1 MKRFFDRL
9 LQRNATGPEPGPARP
24 SDASRTGTHPVK
36 REPPRVNAYQA
47 VEIVPCLKACD
58 AAREI
63 SGTRFLARR
72 APVLPLG
79 ICDRRA
85 DCTCR
90 FRKHDDRRVG
100 PQRNPYASE
109 LVRAYPGQDRRGNRG
124 RRSSDR

>member
-9 LQRNATGPEPGPARP
+9 LQRNASNPKVEPKPPGARP
-24 SDASRTGTHPVK
+24 TAGAGERGT
-36 REPPRVNAYQA
+36 PRVNAYQA
-47 VEIVPCLKACD
+47 VEIVPCLRACE

-63 SGTRFLARR
+63 TGTRFLARR

-79 ICDRRA
+79 ICDRKT

-109 LVRAYPGQDRRGNRG
+109 LVRAYPGQDRRRVRG
-124 RRSSDR
+124 RRSTDR

>member
-9 LQRNATGPEPGPARP
+9 LQRNAPTEKVDLKPRGARP
-24 SDASRTGTHPVK
+24 SVDASQRSAA
-36 REPPRVNAYQA
+36 RVNAYQA
-47 VEIVPCLKACD
+47 VEIVPCLKACE

-63 SGTRFLARR
+63 TGTRFLARR

-79 ICDRRA
+79 ICDRKG

-90 FRKHDDRRVG
+90 FRKHEDRRVG

-109 LVRAYPGQDRRGNRG
+109 LVRAYPGQDRRRVRG
-124 RRSSDR
+124 RRQTDR

>member
-9 LQRNATGPEPGPARP
+9 LHRNAPAASP
-24 SDASRTGTHPVK
+24 TPASRAGAAPK
-36 REPPRVNAYQA
+36 QMPPKVNVYQA
-47 VEIVPCLKACD
+47 VEVVPCLKACE
-58 AAREI
+58 AAREV

-72 APVLPLG
+72 APALPLG
-79 ICDRRA
+79 ICDRKA
-85 DCTCR
+85 HCTCR

-109 LVRAYPGQDRRGNRG
+109 LVRSYPGQDRRRTRG